1 MNTNSNAQLFS
12 VVKDNMTIWKNKM
25 SYISQ
30 NQQHCFNGLQNAIPV
45 CWFGHLDSSA
55 PKVLTFGQ
63 NPSVHEFPSLWSKPR
78 FNASDTSPIQDIIKS
93 YNAYFDV
100 NPYNSWFGG
109 IEKLLNLFDASY
121 YSCTQFS
128 KVAIHFDAYSISTR
142 KSDDINKLTKLTNV
156 LSLLSK
162 NFFDL
167 VEKQDNIEKIIITGL
182 HNYGLFKNIIGIRNE
197 KAIKISVSFS
207 KNSFRFI
214 KADHNGIP
222 VFCTSAYLPNFFGKV
237 NYNEIY
243 NILINI

>member
-1 MNTNSNAQLFS
+1 MNTTLSNPIIS
-12 VVKDNMTIWKNKM
+12 VVKKNLDIWKNKNN
-25 SYISQ
+25 YISQ
-30 NQQHCFNGLQNAIPV
+30 SQAHYFNGLQNAIPV
-45 CWFGHLDSSA
+45 CWFGHLDSST

-63 NPSVHEFPSLWSKPR
+63 NPSFREFPSYRSKPR

-93 YNAYFDV
+93 YNEYFNV

-109 IEKLLNLFDASY
+109 IEKLLNLFNASY
-121 YSCTQFS
+121 YNPQFS

-142 KSDDINKLTKLTNV
+142 KSEDINKLKRLTKV
-156 LSLLSK
+156 LSSQSK

-167 VEKQDNIEKIIITGL
+167 VEKFDKIEKIIIVGS
-182 HNYGLFKNIIGIRNE
+182 HNYDLFKNIIGISNE
-197 KAIKISVSFS
+197 KTIKIPVSFS

-214 KADHNGIP
+214 KAEHNGIP

-243 NILINI
+243 NILIKI